1 MKKYLLIFVILILNL
16 SLYAQQLNTGKI
28 QDENIYIVEDKLN
41 ILKSKKDAE
50 VYIEKAFSYL
60 QQNHIYEILL
70 KKEKY
75 SVQLFTRTEENKNIV
90 YLNFFI
96 LDYKEDYFYTEEV
109 IVFDGGTSFWN
120 IKYDIQND
128 NFYNIWINGEA

>member
-128 NFYNIWINGEA
+128 NFYNIWINGET

>member
-96 LDYKEDYFYTEEV
+96 LDYKEDYFYTQEV

>member
-109 IVFDGGTSFWN
+109 IVFERN
-120 IKYDIQND
+120 CQLL
-128 NFYNIWINGEA
+128 WIEV